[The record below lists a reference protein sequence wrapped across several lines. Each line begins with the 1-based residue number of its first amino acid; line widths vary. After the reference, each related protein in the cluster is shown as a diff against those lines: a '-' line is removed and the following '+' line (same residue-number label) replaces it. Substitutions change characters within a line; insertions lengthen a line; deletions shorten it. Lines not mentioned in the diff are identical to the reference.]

1 MALPKA
7 MPIPELPKRALAAP
21 SSLQRS
27 KFTLAPRQDCI
38 SLLLEW
44 REAKRWGLS
53 RGVVVR
59 AAYLQNWYLEEL
71 LDRTGF

>member
-1 MALPKA
+1 

-27 KFTLAPRQDCI
+27 KFTLAPRQGGV
-38 SLLLEW
+38 SLLSKW
-44 REAKRWGLS
+44 RGAKRRGLS
-53 RGVVVR
+53 RGVGVR
-59 AAYLQNWYLEEL
+59 VAYLQNWYLEEL